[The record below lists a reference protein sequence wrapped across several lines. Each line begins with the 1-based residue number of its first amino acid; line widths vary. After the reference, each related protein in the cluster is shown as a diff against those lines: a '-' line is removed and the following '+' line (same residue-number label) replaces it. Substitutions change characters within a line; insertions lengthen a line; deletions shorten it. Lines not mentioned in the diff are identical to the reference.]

1 MTDRTTNLEN
11 AKARLMAHALLDKL
25 LDDAKRSR
33 IFGDTALTIH
43 YQDGNPKAIDESLIN
58 RHRVTN

>member
-1 MTDRTTNLEN
+1 
-11 AKARLMAHALLDKL
+11 MAHALLDKL